1 MKIVIATTNKRKTA
15 EIVAI
20 LRAEKN
26 IPWQFSPM
34 PKLSEPDEPY
44 SSFIENARHKAKYYG
59 ERLNIPALSE
69 DTGLCV
75 NALEQF
81 PGIRTKDFIEESRT
95 IDNAIEALEQM
106 LQNTSDNTATFVCAA
121 ALYIPSL
128 DIMLSHEAKEP
139 GYLTFPARG
148 EDGFGFDPVFV
159 PLGHHLTIAELGS
172 NIKNHHG
179 HRAMAIKGLFQ
190 KLHEVLDCHFL

>member
-1 MKIVIATTNKRKTA
+1 MKILIATTNKRKTEEIIVILQA
-15 EIVAI
+15 EN
-20 LRAEKN
+20 N
-26 IPWQFSPM
+26 IRWQFFPM
-34 PKLSEPDEPY
+34 PKLSVPDEPY

-59 ERLNIPALSE
+59 ERLNMPALSE

-75 NALEQF
+75 NALDQF
-81 PGIRTKDFIEESRT
+81 PGIRTKDFIEENRN
-95 IDNAIEALEQM
+95 INGAIEALEQK
-106 LQNTSDNTATFVCAA
+106 LQNTLDNTATFVCAA

-159 PLGHHLTIAELGS
+159 PHGYQHTIAELGS
-172 NIKNHHG
+172 NIKNHHS
-179 HRAMAIKGLFQ
+179 HRAMAIKGLLQ
-190 KLHEVLDCHFL
+190 ELHKVLGCHIL